1 MTSEANDRSFLY
13 LFLEPVREYLADDAV
28 SEILINGP
36 ERVYIERSGKLE
48 EVSARFVSESALRAA
63 AANIA
68 KSVGRILDE
77 AHPRLDAR
85 LPDGSRVHAVIP
97 PLSRI
102 GTVIAIRKFRKEALT
117 VAKMREFGSMDEE
130 MERLLR
136 ALVLLHKNVI
146 VSGATSSGKT
156 SVLNALSSFI
166 PDNERVLVIEDAS
179 ELQLQQRHVVPFE
192 TRKPD
197 KNGQG
202 EVTIRDLIRSALRLR
217 PDRIVI
223 GEIRGGEALDLL
235 QALNTGHAGSM
246 STIHANS
253 PIDALSR
260 IETCALLSGID
271 IPLVALRAQ
280 VASAIDA
287 VIHTARL
294 PDGSRKVVEVS
305 EVLRLENDA
314 IETQSITET
323 YGTEKSKLLP
333 TDIGIVVNDFLMAY
347 FPEIMNY
354 NFTAQVEKEF
364 DDIAEGDKQWQTV
377 ISTFYDKFSPSVD
390 NAMTLKNEHKVGER
404 ILGTDPVSGKP
415 VSVKIGRYGPI
426 VQIGSADDEEKPR
439 FAQMKKGQT
448 IENITLEEALELF
461 RLPRTLGEFEDA
473 EISVGTGRFGPYI
486 RHNKFYVS
494 LSGVA
499 DPLTITLEQAIELI
513 LEKRDSESKK
523 ILKSFPDHP
532 EIEIMNG
539 RYGAYIA
546 NEGSNYKIPKTMDP
560 TTLTIEEC
568 QEIIR
573 KQIEKTGSAP
583 KRRIFKAKK

>member
-1 MTSEANDRSFLY
+1 MTMENDNSFLT
-13 LFLEPVREYLADDAV
+13 LFLQPVAECLADESV
-28 SEILINGP
+28 SEILINGHDQAYV
-36 ERVYIERSGKLE
+36 ERNGKLE
-48 EVSARFVSESALRAA
+48 EITARFVSESALRAA
-63 AANIA
+63 ASNIA

-130 MERLLR
+130 MERLLKT
-136 ALVLLHKNVI
+136 LVLLHKNVI

-156 SVLNALSSFI
+156 SVLNALSSFV
-166 PDNERVLVIEDAS
+166 PEGERVLVIEDAS

-253 PIDALSR
+253 PVDALSR

-294 PDGSRKVVEVS
+294 PDGSRKVVDVS
-305 EVLRLENDA
+305 EVLPLENGEYRMRPLRRWRMTAVAPDGRVSGA
-314 IETQSITET
+314 FEGGE
-323 YGTEKSKLLP
+323 LP
-333 TDIGIVVNDFLMAY
+333 SFADEARISGIGI
-347 FPEIMNY
+347 
-354 NFTAQVEKEF
+354 
-364 DDIAEGDKQWQTV
+364 
-377 ISTFYDKFSPSVD
+377 
-390 NAMTLKNEHKVGER
+390 
-404 ILGTDPVSGKP
+404 
-415 VSVKIGRYGPI
+415 
-426 VQIGSADDEEKPR
+426 
-439 FAQMKKGQT
+439 
-448 IENITLEEALELF
+448 
-461 RLPRTLGEFEDA
+461 
-473 EISVGTGRFGPYI
+473 
-486 RHNKFYVS
+486 
-494 LSGVA
+494 
-499 DPLTITLEQAIELI
+499 
-513 LEKRDSESKK
+513 
-523 ILKSFPDHP
+523 
-532 EIEIMNG
+532 
-539 RYGAYIA
+539 
-546 NEGSNYKIPKTMDP
+546 
-560 TTLTIEEC
+560 
-568 QEIIR
+568 
-573 KQIEKTGSAP
+573 
-583 KRRIFKAKK
+583 